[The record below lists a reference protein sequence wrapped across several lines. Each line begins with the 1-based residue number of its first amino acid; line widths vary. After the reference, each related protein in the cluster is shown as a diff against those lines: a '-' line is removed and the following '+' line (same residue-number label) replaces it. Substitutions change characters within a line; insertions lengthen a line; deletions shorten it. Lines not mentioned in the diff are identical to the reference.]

1 MVKQP
6 KAAVYGK
13 KHHIVIILD
22 SNNNI
27 TIVIKF
33 RMQMVCAWLF
43 TFLLKNLLQSWWC
56 DVVITFLL

>member
-33 RMQMVCAWLF
+33 RMQMVCA
-43 TFLLKNLLQSWWC
+43 
-56 DVVITFLL
+56 